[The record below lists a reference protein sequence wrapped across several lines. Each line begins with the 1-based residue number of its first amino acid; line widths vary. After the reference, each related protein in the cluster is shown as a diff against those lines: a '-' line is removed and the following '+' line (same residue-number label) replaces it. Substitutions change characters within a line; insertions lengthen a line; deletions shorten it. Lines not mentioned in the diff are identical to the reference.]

1 VAQEE
6 ERRGGK
12 KGRLLGIITLSDVLS
27 CLIGE
32 AGLEAPTRSES
43 LASAMDERLAPVR
56 ELAGTAPPTAAG
68 GESAKGEAVQDAP
81 QGDGIEEEA

>member
-1 VAQEE
+1 
-6 ERRGGK
+6 
-12 KGRLLGIITLSDVLS
+12 VLS

-32 AGLEAPTRSES
+32 AGLAEAPTRTES

-68 GESAKGEAVQDAP
+68 GESAKGEAVPDAP